1 MSIIIPSP
9 DEPLI
14 GIIAKKSPSG
24 LIGIDLATRRCVALS
39 GLDLKVR
46 AGEVM
51 ALIGT
56 NGAGKSTAI
65 SLLLGLNVL
74 DDASAES
81 VA

>member
-1 MSIIIPSP
+1 
-9 DEPLI
+9 
-14 GIIAKKSPSG
+14 
-24 LIGIDLATRRCVALS
+24 VALS